1 MRMNSK
7 SPDQKYRPDI
17 ANRSIIFMAAA
28 VTVIAVAT
36 IFFWKELPAPGSTS
50 GQLSAALGATL
61 LFTPLCFSL
70 MKRSGLSASPP
81 GWFVAHVIS
90 SLLGGG
96 LIFIHVASGNWFTPA
111 GLVLLLLVFL
121 VLQGSLLRAVFSRG
135 FSLLFARSSVAHGFT
150 SPASLDKTALQRI
163 IDEKTRLLSAFA
175 PNEAEALFSPN
186 LKYWLR
192 APRASFKYQRLAA
205 REAALVGARS
215 SAGVKLSWSRRIH
228 MIAGLLFYIGL
239 LSHIVV
245 MLFFAGYAADGNAID
260 WWYITDWGR

>member
-1 MRMNSK
+1 MNSR
-7 SPDQKYRPDI
+7 SPAQKYRPDI
-17 ANRSIIFMAAA
+17 SNRSIILMAAA
-28 VTVIAVAT
+28 IIIAAVI
-36 IFFWKELPAPGSTS
+36 ILLWNDLPAPGSPS

-61 LFTPLCFSL
+61 LLAPLCFSM

-81 GWFVAHVIS
+81 SWFVAHVIS

-96 LIFIHVASGNWFTPA
+96 LIFIHVASGNWFTPP

-121 VLQGSLLRAVFSRG
+121 IFQGSLLRAVFSRD
-135 FSLLFARSSVAHGFT
+135 FSLLFARSSAAQGFT
-150 SPASLDKTALQRI
+150 SPASLDKSVLQRI
-163 IDEKTRLLSAFA
+163 IDEKIRLLSAFA
-175 PNEAEALFSPN
+175 PNEDEALFSPN

-192 APRASFKYQRLAA
+192 APLASFKYQRLAA

-215 SAGVKLSWSRRIH
+215 SAGAKLSWSRRMH
-228 MIAGLLFYIGL
+228 MVAGLLFYLGL

-245 MLFFAGYAADGNAID
+245 MLFFAGYAAEGEAID

>member
-1 MRMNSK
+1 MK
-7 SPDQKYRPDI
+7 SRSPAQKYRPDI
-17 ANRSIIFMAAA
+17 SNRSIILMAAA
-28 VTVIAVAT
+28 IIIAAA
-36 IFFWKELPAPGSTS
+36 IILLWQDLPTPGSTS
-50 GQLSAALGATL
+50 GQLSAALGTAL
-61 LFTPLCFSL
+61 LLAPLCFSM

-96 LIFIHVASGNWFTPA
+96 LIFIHVASGNWFTPP

-121 VLQGSLLRAVFSRG
+121 ILQGSLLRAVFSRD
-135 FSLLFARSSVAHGFT
+135 FSLLFARSSAAQGFT
-150 SPASLDKTALQRI
+150 SPASLDKSVLQRI
-163 IDEKTRLLSAFA
+163 IDEKTRLLFAFA
-175 PNEAEALFSPN
+175 PNENEALFSPN
-186 LKYWLR
+186 LKHWLR
-192 APRASFKYQRLAA
+192 APLASFKYQRLAA

-228 MIAGLLFYIGL
+228 MVAGLLFYLGL

-245 MLFFAGYAADGNAID
+245 MLFFAGYAAEGEAID